1 MRKTSKFWIF
11 IFAFLFVICSHISL
25 VNAQMAS
32 GINMQNL
39 ATVKVDDLSDDQVF
53 SFWSRM
59 KSSGLSMAQLEAEA
73 SKRKMPVGE
82 FAKLK
87 QRIENINSQ
96 QNNPTAT
103 GAGAR
108 SYLGKAQE
116 EKDKTADLAFASLK
130 PKIFGAEL
138 FSNKNLSFEPNLKM
152 ATPLN
157 YQLGPDDEL
166 IIDIYGFSEETYNV
180 KVSPAGCAR
189 LPYAGPV
196 QVSGLT
202 VDQAKRKIIQNLS
215 KTYDRINTGETK
227 VSVTLG
233 NIRSIKVMIVGE
245 VNLPG
250 TYTLPSLAT
259 VFNALYA
266 SGGPGNNG
274 SMRNI
279 KVIRDNKTVSTLDV
293 YEFMLN
299 GDAKGNIRLQDQD
312 IIKVGS
318 YQSRVE
324 LKGQVKREG
333 LFEITKNE
341 SIKDVLNF
349 AGGFT
354 DNAYRERIKVIR
366 NTSKQKSVAD
376 VSSDLFGMFTPKSG
390 DVYIVD
396 NILDRYE
403 NRVQINGAV
412 FRPGFYALEEG
423 LTVSKLI
430 KKAEGLRED
439 AFMTR
444 AIIYRLKEDNTLE
457 VLSFNTADI
466 VSGKANDVLLKRED
480 AIQIASEKELKEGYN
495 VSINGEVLRPGNF
508 AYADNMRIEDL
519 IIAAGGLKESASIK
533 RIEVARRKKDA
544 DKLSKTGDIAI
555 IKQFDVEKDL
565 KDNEASKFIL
575 EPFDVVTVF
584 PASGYVTQKT
594 IRVEGEVLYPG
605 VYTISKNDE
614 HISDIIQRSG
624 GLTASAFADGAILL
638 RPKLQ
643 TITDQYIKENKLK
656 ALKKQ
661 SKDSNEVFDQIEE
674 EGVNGYDIVGIDLAK
689 ILKKPN
695 SKTDFLLREGDV
707 IKIPFEKQTVMVSGE
722 VLYPVRVKYKKS
734 MGLRSYISNAGGYG
748 TKAIKRRAYV
758 VYANGTAKATRSF
771 FGIKCYPKIKPGS
784 EIVIPQRENKK
795 GLNAVEIAT
804 FATSLT
810 SILLISIT
818 LFKK

>member
-11 IFAFLFVICSHISL
+11 IFAFIIVLGSHLSL
-25 VNAQMAS
+25 LNAQTAS

-39 ATVKVDDLSDDQVF
+39 ATVKVDDLSDDQIF

-59 KSSGLSMAQLEAEA
+59 KSSGLSMAQLQVEA
-73 SKRKMPVGE
+73 SKRKMSGTE
-82 FAKLK
+82 FDKLK
-87 QRIENINSQ
+87 QRLENINGQ
-96 QNNPTAT
+96 QNTPSAI

-108 SYLGKAQE
+108 SYLGSAQE
-116 EKDKTADLAFASLK
+116 EKDKTTDLAFASLK

-157 YQLGPDDEL
+157 YPLGPDDEL

-180 KVSPAGCAR
+180 KVSPDGFAR

-233 NIRSIKVMIVGE
+233 NIRSIKVIIVGE

-279 KVIRDNKTVSTLDV
+279 KVIRNNKTVSTLDV

-318 YQSRVE
+318 YQNRVE

-366 NTSKQKSVAD
+366 NTNKQKSVAD
-376 VSSDLFGMFTPKSG
+376 VSSDLFGMFSPKSG

-423 LTVSKLI
+423 LTVAKLI

-466 VSGKANDVLLKRED
+466 VSGKAKDVLLKRED
-480 AIQIASEKELKEGYN
+480 VIQIASEKELKEGYN
-495 VSINGEVLRPGNF
+495 VSINGEVLRQGNF

-533 RIEVARRKKDA
+533 RIEVSRRKKDA

-584 PASGYVTQKT
+584 PASGYTTQKT
-594 IRVEGEVLYPG
+594 IRIEGEVLFPG

-614 HISDIIQRSG
+614 HISDIIKRSG
-624 GLTASAFADGAILL
+624 GLTASAFQDGAILL

-643 TITDQYIKENKLK
+643 TITDEYIKANKLK

-661 SKDSNEVFDQIEE
+661 SKDSNDLFNQIEE
-674 EGVNGYDIVGIDLAK
+674 EAVNGYDIVGIDLAQ

-695 SKTDFLLREGDV
+695 SKTDFFLHEGDI

-722 VLYPVRVKYKKS
+722 VLYPVRLKYDKS
-734 MGLRSYISNAGGYG
+734 MGLKSYISNAGGFA

-758 VYANGTAKATRSF
+758 VYANGTAKATKNF
-771 FGIKCYPKIKPGS
+771 LGLKFYPKIKPGS
-784 EIVIPQRENKK
+784 EIVIPQRESKK

-810 SILLISIT
+810 TILLVSIT

>member
-11 IFAFLFVICSHISL
+11 IFAFFFVTYIHLSL
-25 VNAQMAS
+25 VNAQVAN

-39 ATVKVDDLSDDQVF
+39 ATVKVDDLSDDQIF
-53 SFWSRM
+53 TFWTRM
-59 KSSGLSMAQLEAEA
+59 KSNGLSINQLEAEA
-73 SKRKMPVGE
+73 AKRKMSVAE

-96 QNNPTAT
+96 QNTPAAM

-108 SYLGKAQE
+108 SYLGNVQE

-138 FSNKNLSFEPNLKM
+138 FSNKNLSFEPSLKM

-180 KVSPAGCAR
+180 KVSPDGFAR

-233 NIRSIKVMIVGE
+233 NIRSIKVIIVGE

-279 KVIRDNKTVSTLDV
+279 KVIRNNKTVSTLDV
-293 YEFMLN
+293 YEFILN

-318 YQSRVE
+318 YQNRVE
-324 LKGQVKREG
+324 LNGQVKREG

-376 VSSDLFGMFTPKSG
+376 VSSDLFGMFSPKSG

-457 VLSFNTADI
+457 VLSFNAAEI
-466 VSGKANDVLLKRED
+466 VSGKTKDVLLKRED
-480 AIQIASEKELKEGYN
+480 VIQIASEKELKEGYN

-519 IIAAGGLKESASIK
+519 IIAAGGLRESASIK

-584 PASGYVTQKT
+584 PSSGYATQKT
-594 IRVEGEVLYPG
+594 IRIEGEVLFPG

-614 HISDIIQRSG
+614 NISDLIKRSG

-638 RPKLQ
+638 RPKMQ

-674 EGVNGYDIVGIDLAK
+674 EGVNGYDIVGIDLAQ

-695 SKTDFLLREGDV
+695 SKTDFLLREGDI
-707 IKIPFEKQTVMVSGE
+707 IKVPFEKQTVMVSGE
-722 VLYPVRVKYKKS
+722 VLYPVRVKYNKS
-734 MGLRSYISNAGGYG
+734 MGLRSYISNAGGFAA
-748 TKAIKRRAYV
+748 KAIKRRAYV
-758 VYANGTAKATRSF
+758 VYANGTAKATKNF
-771 FGIKCYPKIKPGS
+771 LGINFYPKIKAGS
-784 EIVIPQRENKK
+784 EIVIPQRPDRK
-795 GLNAVEIAT
+795 T
-804 FATSLT
+804 FTTLEFTSLLT
-810 SILLISIT
+810 AMTTLGLITFTLL
-818 LFKK
+818 K

>member
-1 MRKTSKFWIF
+1 MCKTSKFWII
-11 IFAFLFVICSHISL
+11 IFAFFFVTYNHLSM
-25 VNAQMAS
+25 VNAQVAS

-39 ATVKVDDLSDDQVF
+39 ATVKVDDLSDDQIF
-53 SFWSRM
+53 TFWTRF
-59 KSSGLSMAQLEAEA
+59 KSNGLSINQLEAEA
-73 SKRKMPVGE
+73 SKRKMPVVE

-87 QRIENINSQ
+87 QRIENINNQ
-96 QNNPTAT
+96 QNTPAAM

-108 SYLGKAQE
+108 SYLGNAKE
-116 EKDKTADLAFASLK
+116 EMDKTADMAFASLK
-130 PKIFGAEL
+130 PKIFGSEL
-138 FSNKNLSFEPNLKM
+138 FSNKNLSFEPSLKM

-180 KVSPAGCAR
+180 KVSPDGFAR

-233 NIRSIKVMIVGE
+233 NIRSIKVIIVGE

-279 KVIRDNKTVSTLDV
+279 KVIRNNKTVSTLDV
-293 YEFMLN
+293 YEFILN

-318 YQSRVE
+318 YQNRVE

-457 VLSFNTADI
+457 VLSFNAADI
-466 VSGKANDVLLKRED
+466 VSGKTKDVLLKRED
-480 AIQIASEKELKEGYN
+480 MIQIASEKELKEGYN

-584 PASGYVTQKT
+584 PSSGYVAQKT
-594 IRVEGEVLYPG
+594 IRVEGEVLFPG

-661 SKDSNEVFDQIEE
+661 TKDSNDLFDQIEE
-674 EGVNGYDIVGIDLAK
+674 EGANGFDILGIDLAQ

-695 SKTDFLLREGDV
+695 SKTDFLLREGDI

-734 MGLRSYISNAGGYG
+734 MGLRVYISNAGGFG
-748 TKAIKRRAYV
+748 AKAIKRRAYV
-758 VYANGTAKATRSF
+758 VYANGTAKATKNF
-771 FGIKCYPKIKPGS
+771 LGINFYPKIKAGS
-784 EIVIPQRENKK
+784 EIVIPQRPDRK
-795 GLNAVEIAT
+795 T
-804 FATSLT
+804 FTTLEFTSLLT
-810 SILLISIT
+810 AMTTLGLITFTLL
-818 LFKK
+818 K

>member
-1 MRKTSKFWIF
+1 MRKTSKFWIL
-11 IFAFLFVICSHISL
+11 IFAFFFVTYTHLSL
-25 VNAQMAS
+25 VNAQVAN

-39 ATVKVDDLSDDQVF
+39 STVKVDDLSDDQIF
-53 SFWSRM
+53 TFWTRM
-59 KSSGLSMAQLEAEA
+59 KSNGLSINQLEAEA
-73 SKRKMPVGE
+73 SKRKMSVAE

-96 QNNPTAT
+96 QNTPGAM

-108 SYLGKAQE
+108 SYIGNAQE
-116 EKDKTADLAFASLK
+116 EKDKTADMAFASLK

-180 KVSPAGCAR
+180 KVSPDGFAR

-233 NIRSIKVMIVGE
+233 NIRSIKVIIVGE

-266 SGGPGNNG
+266 SGGPGSNG

-279 KVIRDNKTVSTLDV
+279 KVIRDNRTISTLDV

-312 IIKVGS
+312 IIKVGT

-341 SIKDVLNF
+341 SIKNVLNF

-354 DNAYRERIKVIR
+354 DNAYSERIKVIR

-466 VSGKANDVLLKRED
+466 VSGKVEDVKLKRED

-495 VSINGEVLRPGNF
+495 VSISGEVLRPGNF

-565 KDNEASKFIL
+565 KDNDASKFIL

-584 PASGYVTQKT
+584 PSSGYAIQKT
-594 IRVEGEVLYPG
+594 IRIEGEVLFPG

-614 HISDIIQRSG
+614 NISDLIKRSG

-638 RPKLQ
+638 RPKMQ

-674 EGVNGYDIVGIDLAK
+674 EGVNGFDIVGIDLAQ

-695 SKTDFLLREGDV
+695 SKTDFLLREGDI

-722 VLYPVRVKYKKS
+722 VLYPVRVTYKKS
-734 MGLRSYISNAGGYG
+734 MGLRSYISKAGGFG
-748 TKAIKRRAYV
+748 AKAIKRRTYV
-758 VYANGTAKATRSF
+758 VYANGTAKATKNF
-771 FGIKCYPKIKPGS
+771 LGIKFYPKVKAGS
-784 EIVIPQRENKK
+784 EIVIPQRPERKSFTT
-795 GLNAVEIAT
+795 LEL
-804 FATSLT
+804 TSLIT
-810 SILLISIT
+810 ALSTLGLISFT
-818 LFKK
+818 VLK

>member
-11 IFAFLFVICSHISL
+11 IFAFLLVISTHLSKL
-25 VNAQMAS
+25 NAQMAS

-53 SFWSRM
+53 SFWTRM
-59 KSSGLSMAQLEAEA
+59 KSSGLSLNQLEAEA
-73 SKRKMPVGE
+73 SKRKMPAAE

-96 QNNPTAT
+96 QNTPAAM

-108 SYLGKAQE
+108 SYLGNVQE
-116 EKDKTADLAFASLK
+116 EKDKTADLAFAALK

-180 KVSPAGCAR
+180 KVSPDGFAR

-202 VDQAKRKIIQNLS
+202 VDQAKKKIIQNLS

-233 NIRSIKVMIVGE
+233 NIRSIKVIIVGE

-318 YQSRVE
+318 YQNRVE

-376 VSSDLFGMFTPKSG
+376 VSSDLFGMFSPKSG

-412 FRPGFYALEEG
+412 FRPGYYALEEG

-430 KKAEGLRED
+430 KKAEGFRED

-466 VSGKANDVLLKRED
+466 VSGKTKDVLLKRED
-480 AIQIASEKELKEGYN
+480 VIQIASEKELKEGYN

-584 PASGYVTQKT
+584 PSSGYVAQKT
-594 IRVEGEVLYPG
+594 IRVEGEVLFPG

-674 EGVNGYDIVGIDLAK
+674 EGVNGFDIVGIDLAQ

-695 SKTDFLLREGDV
+695 SKTDFLLREGDI

-734 MGLRSYISNAGGYG
+734 MGLKAYISNAGGFG
-748 TKAIKRRAYV
+748 AKAIKRRAYV
-758 VYANGTAKATRSF
+758 VYANGTAKATKNF
-771 FGIKCYPKIKPGS
+771 LGINFYPKIKAGS
-784 EIVIPQRENKK
+784 EIVIPQRPDRK
-795 GLNAVEIAT
+795 T
-804 FATSLT
+804 FTTLEFTSLLT
-810 SILLISIT
+810 AMTTLGLITFTLL
-818 LFKK
+818 K

>member
-1 MRKTSKFWIF
+1 MYKTSKLWIF
-11 IFAFLFVICSHISL
+11 VFVLIQIASVHFSM
-25 VNAQMAS
+25 VKAQLAG
-32 GINMQNL
+32 GINIQNL
-39 ATVKVDDLSDDQVF
+39 ATVKVDDLSDDQIF

-59 KSSGLSMAQLEAEA
+59 KSSGLSMNQLEAEA
-73 SKRKMPVGE
+73 SKRKMPVAE

-96 QNNPTAT
+96 QNTPAAM
-103 GAGAR
+103 GAGGR
-108 SYLGKAQE
+108 SYLGNAQE
-116 EKDKTADLAFASLK
+116 EKDKTADMAFASLK

-180 KVSPAGCAR
+180 KVSPDGFAR

-233 NIRSIKVMIVGE
+233 NIRSIKVIIVGE

-279 KVIRDNKTVSTLDV
+279 KVIRDNRTVSTLDV

-466 VSGKANDVLLKRED
+466 VSGKAKDVLLNRED
-480 AIQIASEKELKEGYN
+480 AIQIASEKELKEGFN

-508 AYADNMRIEDL
+508 TYADNMRIEDL

-565 KDNEASKFIL
+565 KDNEISKFIL

-594 IRVEGEVLYPG
+594 IRVEGEVLFPG

-614 HISDIIQRSG
+614 HISDIIQRCG

-638 RPKLQ
+638 RPKIQ

-674 EGVNGYDIVGIDLAK
+674 EGVSGYDIVGIDLAQ

-695 SKTDFLLREGDV
+695 SKTDFLLREGDI

-722 VLYPVRVKYKKS
+722 VLYPVRVKYNKS
-734 MGLRSYISNAGGYG
+734 IGLRSYISNAGGFAS
-748 TKAIKRRAYV
+748 KAIKRRAYV
-758 VYANGTAKATRSF
+758 VYANGTAKATKNF
-771 FGIKCYPKIKPGS
+771 LGIKFYPKIKAGS
-784 EIVIPQRENKK
+784 EIVIPQRPERKSFTT
-795 GLNAVEIAT
+795 LEL
-804 FATSLT
+804 TSLIT
-810 SILLISIT
+810 ALSTLGLIT
-818 LFKK
+818 FTVLK